1 MVPLGFTRV
10 SELEGCATT
19 LKYGVVRKGM
29 RARPN
34 AVVWYIQDINRM
46 LLVLHS
52 VTLVLSADPWWCL
65 RCLELLPKTT
75 FFIFRNVRLMV
86 GPSAGSVVA
95 PRVVPHRIQ
104 HVF

>member
-19 LKYGVVRKGM
+19 LVRRGM

-34 AVVWYIQDINRM
+34 AVVLYIPDINRM

-52 VTLVLSADPWWCL
+52 VTLVLSADP
-65 RCLELLPKTT
+65 
-75 FFIFRNVRLMV
+75 
-86 GPSAGSVVA
+86 
-95 PRVVPHRIQ
+95 
-104 HVF
+104 

>member
-19 LKYGVVRKGM
+19 LKYEVVRKGV

-34 AVVWYIQDINRM
+34 AVVWCIQDINRM

-52 VTLVLSADPWWCL
+52 VTLVLSADP
-65 RCLELLPKTT
+65 
-75 FFIFRNVRLMV
+75 
-86 GPSAGSVVA
+86 
-95 PRVVPHRIQ
+95 
-104 HVF
+104 